1 MKYFILTI
9 FIIDSILTTHIK
21 MPVQTRS
28 MTKAVMSLSVKKE
41 RNVKSKPK
49 APKVSPPKVSLPKL
63 RVTFMTQEEYNEAG
77 YINSRDG
84 GRIDSRLVAACIP
97 AIKNSLEDDIVFE
110 KYTDEYVKDKPYVV
124 APDGYYWRLLKVPY
138 AGYFYDLEK
147 I

>member
-1 MKYFILTI
+1 
-9 FIIDSILTTHIK
+9 

-28 MTKAVMSLSVKKE
+28 MTKSAISLPVEKK
-41 RNVKSKPK
+41 RNVKSN
-49 APKVSPPKVSLPKL
+49 APKVSPPKVSPPKP

-84 GRIDSRLVAACIP
+84 GRINSRLVAACIP

-110 KYTDEYVKDKPYVV
+110 KYTDEYFKDKPYVV
-124 APDGYYWRLLKVPY
+124 APDGYYWRLVKVPY